1 MSPHFM
7 DTSDEAPS
15 GSELLSLEG
24 LNSALEKEIEA
35 LKKDVRRY
43 TAALERHR
51 PFCVLRGADGALCP
65 SASAAPHLSPS
76 SHFCPSG
83 LTSRAPHSAFSRDAD
98 AESPHLPSSSFSTLH
113 PEDVLSVT
121 SALFPDE
128 GPGTVAGFECPFVSE
143 QADGRPGEV
152 TPSLESI
159 LPPFPVA
166 PGTPDDVFAPN
177 APSMKPCPGE
187 LSLSDLLEGNDWIL
201 SGVSSPTSPEGHQNA
216 VAEDSFWCPALW
228 K

>member
-7 DTSDEAPS
+7 DTRNEATS

-51 PFCVLRGADGALCP
+51 PFCVLRGADGDL
-65 SASAAPHLSPS
+65 
-76 SHFCPSG
+76 CPSG
-83 LTSRAPHSAFSRDAD
+83 LTSFAPHSASSRDAD
-98 AESPHLPSSSFSTLH
+98 AEFPHLPSSPFSTLH

-121 SALFPDE
+121 SALFPAE
-128 GPGTVAGFECPFVSE
+128 GPGTPAGFECPFVSE
-143 QADGRPGEV
+143 QADGRPKEL

-159 LPPFPVA
+159 LAPLPVA

-187 LSLSDLLEGNDWIL
+187 LSLSELLEENDWIL
-201 SGVSSPTSPEGHQNA
+201 SGVSSPTSPQGHQNA
-216 VAEDSFWCPALW
+216 VAEDSFCCPALW